1 MDLTALEAR
10 VHRGDRAV
18 AWATPFLAFAIAVLA
33 TVYRQR
39 GVPRVQT
46 VWAEDGPTFTACAY
60 AQSLPSCV
68 AEPYR
73 GWRPRGARVGPI
85 SPITADAWA
94 IEIPCAR
101 VVTSP

>member
-10 VHRGDRAV
+10 FHRVDRAV

-39 GVPRVQT
+39 GVPKVQT
-46 VWAEDGPTFTACAY
+46 VWAEDGPTFTASAD
-60 AQSLPSCV
+60 AQSLLSCV

-73 GWRPRGARVGPI
+73 GWIQLVPRVGPI
-85 SPITADAWA
+85 SPINADAWA